1 VSIDPNTPVLVG
13 VGLVQQKEEDPLRAK
28 EPIAL
33 MIEAAQATG
42 VDAGASDLL
51 RELDNI
57 YVPVGRWRYRNPGKL
72 IGDGVGAKNVKS
84 ISALP
89 GVSQQTIISDACT
102 SIAKGEI
109 SKAMVVGGEA
119 GYRLLRAQIAGVE
132 LQDVVSTELADVVL
146 KPHDEMQP
154 TYEKDSGLGQMP
166 VGYYAII
173 DNAFRHAHG
182 MSIDERRDQMA
193 ALYSGFSEIAA
204 INSQGW
210 NDAPYTADFIREHS
224 AKNSMLAFPYTKLH
238 NSSWN
243 IDQASALLFCSAG
256 EAERL
261 GVPRDK
267 WVFPQVFTEAN
278 HMINLTARDALHRCP
293 GAELAGRAAFKA
305 ADMKPEELDF
315 LELYTCFPIAQ
326 DVYAAESGIP
336 RELDWS
342 FTGAMPFAGG
352 PFNSFVLHATG
363 QLAEHIRGKAG
374 SRGMVTT
381 VSGVLTKQGFAIWG
395 AEPSPNGYQFIDVT
409 PEVEK
414 TAKRREVVPGYEG
427 DAKVAGYTVMYERK
441 EPKRG
446 IVIVDLPDNKR
457 SIAFTEDNE
466 AIAAME
472 AEEICGQHV
481 ELRDGRFRFA
491 QGGPKA

>member
-1 VSIDPNTPVLVG
+1 MTVDPNAPVLVG
-13 VGLVQQKEEDPLRAK
+13 VGLIQQKEEDPRKAK

-33 MIEAAQATG
+33 MIDAAKAAG
-42 VDAGASDLL
+42 ADAGSTDFLTDL
-51 RELDNI
+51 EKI

-72 IGDGVGAKNVKS
+72 IGDGVGAPNVES

-102 SIAKGEI
+102 SIARGEF

-119 GYRLLRAQIAGVE
+119 GYRLLRAGIEGIE
-132 LQDVVSTELADVVL
+132 LEDTVSTDLADVVL

-154 TYEKDSGLGQMP
+154 DYEKDSGLGRMP

-173 DNAFRHAHG
+173 DNAFRYAHG
-182 MSIDERRDQMA
+182 QTIDERRDQMA
-193 ALYSGFSEIAA
+193 ALYSRFSEMAA
-204 INSQGW
+204 NNPQGW
-210 NDAPYTADFIREHS
+210 NDTSFSADFIRDS
-224 AKNSMLAFPYTKLH
+224 STKNSMLAFPYTKLH

-243 IDQASALLFCSAG
+243 IDQASALLFCSVA

-261 GVPRDK
+261 GVPREK

-278 HMINLTARDALHRCP
+278 HMINLTAREELHRCP

-326 DVYAAESGIP
+326 DVYAAEAGIP
-336 RELDWS
+336 STLDWS

-363 QLAEHIRGKAG
+363 QLAEHIRSNPT

-395 AEPSPNGYQFIDVT
+395 ADPSPNGYQFMDVT
-409 PEVEK
+409 DEV
-414 TAKRREVVPGYEG
+414 ARQAQRRDVVPDYSGE
-427 DAKVAGYTVMYERK
+427 AIVAGYTVMYERK
-441 EPKRG
+441 QPKRG

-457 SIAFTEDNE
+457 SIAYTET
-466 AIAAME
+466 AADMSMME
-472 AEEICGQHV
+472 AEEICGRKV
-481 ELRDGRFRFA
+481 EMQDGAFRFA
-491 QGGPKA
+491 S

>member
-1 VSIDPNTPVLVG
+1 MSIDPNTPVLVG
-13 VGLVQQKEEDPLRAK
+13 VGLIQQKEEDPTKAK

-33 MIEAAQATG
+33 MIEAAAAAG
-42 VDAGASDLL
+42 DDAGASELL
-51 RELDNI
+51 TELENI

-72 IGDGVGAKNVKS
+72 IGDGIGAGTVKS

-102 SIAKGEI
+102 SIASGEI
-109 SKAMVVGGEA
+109 CKAMVVGGEA
-119 GYRLLRAQIAGVE
+119 GYRLLRAQIEGVKLE
-132 LQDVVSTELADVVL
+132 DTVSTELADIVL

-154 TYEKDSGLGQMP
+154 DYEKDSGLGQMP

-173 DNAFRHAHG
+173 DNAFRHAQG
-182 MSIDERRDQMA
+182 QTIDERRDQMA
-193 ALYSGFSEIAA
+193 ELYSRFSEIAA
-204 INSQGW
+204 DNPQGW
-210 NDAPYTADFIREHS
+210 NDKPFAADFIREHS
-224 AKNSMLAFPYTKLH
+224 SKNSMLAFPYTKLH

-243 IDQASALLFCSAG
+243 IDQASALLFCSVA

-261 GVPRDK
+261 GVPREK
-267 WVFPQVFTEAN
+267 WVFSQVFTEAN
-278 HMINLTARDALHRCP
+278 HMINLTARDELHRCP
-293 GAELAGRAAFKA
+293 GAELAGRAAFRA

-326 DVYAAESGIP
+326 DVYAAEAEIP
-336 RELDWS
+336 RDIDWS

-363 QLAEHIRGKAG
+363 QLAEHIRSKSG

-395 AEPSPNGYQFIDVT
+395 GEPSPNGYQFIDVT
-409 PEVEK
+409 EDVEK
-414 TAKRREVVPGYEG
+414 AARRRDVVPDYSGQ
-427 DAKVAGYTVMYERK
+427 ATVAGYTVMYERK

-446 IVIVDLPDNKR
+446 IVIVDLPDNRR
-457 SIAFTEDNE
+457 SIAHTEDPQDM
-466 AIAAME
+466 ATME
-472 AEEICGQHV
+472 AEEICGRRIQM
-481 ELRDGRFRFA
+481 RDGQFRFA
-491 QGGPKA
+491 I